1 MDVWICSC
9 NIEKKVI
16 LSFWHNYVEQVNV
29 EIVGQSSPSQTTE
42 FSSVVDGSMW
52 SSDGVEPVP
61 ETVTVTLTQKPG
73 DGTYLRASSNRAFF
87 ISEFH

>member
-1 MDVWICSC
+1 MIY
-9 NIEKKVI
+9 IE
-16 LSFWHNYVEQVNV
+16 LYVEQVNV
-29 EIVGQSSPSQTTE
+29 EIVGQSSSSQTTE

-73 DGTYLRASSNRAFF
+73 DGMYLRASLNQAFF
-87 ISEFH
+87 ISQFH